1 MPRKHPF
8 PLTFHIQ
15 GAKWKVKLCK
25 SVKDEEGHECR
36 GLTDVSKR
44 LIQIEAGLPESET
57 EWVFWHEYCHALL
70 HEASVVGNDG
80 GLDLIVEEIIC
91 DHFANAMTRDKTI
104 KWKRRRKK
112 VSK

>member
-1 MPRKHPF
+1 MKF
-8 PLTFHIQ
+8 DIQ
-15 GAKWKVKLCK
+15 GATWRVKVCK
-25 SVKDEEGHECR
+25 RIKAEDGTHCS
-36 GLTDVSKR
+36 GLTDVDSR
-44 LIQIEAGLPESET
+44 TIRIESGLARPDM